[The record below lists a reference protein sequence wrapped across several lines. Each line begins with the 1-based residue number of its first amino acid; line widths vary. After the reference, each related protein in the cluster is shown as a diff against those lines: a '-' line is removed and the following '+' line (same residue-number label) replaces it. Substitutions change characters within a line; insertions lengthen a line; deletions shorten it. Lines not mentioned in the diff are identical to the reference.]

1 MEEVGKKKHPSAF
14 EGKILV
20 MNIAMAV
27 LGAIIGL
34 ELITRLGI
42 STNTSIIGALIAI
55 LVARIPIAILREFL
69 DLNRQNLV
77 QTAISGATFGAAN
90 AIFLPV
96 GVAWL
101 LKRPDLVIPMLIGAT
116 LAAIIDM
123 TMLYWLFDSRV
134 FPAKNP
140 WPPGIAT
147 AETLIA
153 AAKKGKRAMLLV
165 YGIIAGSVVRF
176 FFKIPADIA
185 GVAWIGNIWA
195 LTMFGI
201 GLIVRGYSVQLFG
214 VDINKYYAPHGI
226 MIGAGLVALI
236 QILLIISKKRKSMNE
251 EESEGYVFTRTEADI
266 RFGLSRGFA
275 LYLGVA
281 LLLALMGGLYTG
293 MPAGKFIWWI
303 IFAAAAAIVSELIV
317 GLSAMHAGWFP
328 AFATALIFLILGVLM
343 GFPAPALGLLVG
355 YTASTGPAFADM
367 GYDLKTGWIIRG
379 EGKDKEFE
387 LEGRKQQYFAELTGL
402 IVAAI
407 MVAIFAKYYLLQ
419 DLVPPVDRVY
429 VATIEAGASPQI
441 AKYLLMWA
449 IPGAIVQAI
458 GGPDRQ
464 LGILFATGLLIKY
477 PIAGVTVL
485 VAIGIRLLVRHIYK
499 EEGQQAL
506 YVLGAGLIA
515 GSTLVSFFTST
526 LRLGKK

>member
-1 MEEVGKKKHPSAF
+1 MEKVRKHPSAF
-14 EGKILV
+14 EPGVFVLNVIMAIL
-20 MNIAMAV
+20 
-27 LGAIIGL
+27 GSIIGL

-42 STNTSIIGALIAI
+42 TTNTSIIGALIAI
-55 LVARIPIAILREFL
+55 LLARLPAKALKSFL

-96 GVAWL
+96 GVTWL
-101 LKRPDLVIPMLIGAT
+101 LGRQDLLIPMWIGAT

-123 TMLYWLFDSRV
+123 TMIYWLFDTRI

-153 AAKKGKRAMLLV
+153 AAKKGKRALLLL
-165 YGIIAGSVVRF
+165 YGMIAGGIVRYLG
-176 FFKIPADIA
+176 IPADIA
-185 GVAWIGNIWA
+185 GVAWIGNMWA
-195 LTMFGI
+195 LAMFGI
-201 GLIVRGYSVQLFG
+201 GLIVRGYSKQLFG
-214 VDINKYYAPHGI
+214 TDVNKYYVPHGI

-236 QILLIISKKRKSMNE
+236 QIILIISKKRRALKE
-251 EESEGYVFTRTEADI
+251 EEATYEFTRSEEDI
-266 RFGLSRGFA
+266 KSALTKGFTF
-275 LYLGVA
+275 YTVVA
-281 LLLALMGGLYTG
+281 LILALLGGLYSG
-293 MPAGKFIWWI
+293 MSIGMFIWWFL
-303 IFAAAAAIVSELIV
+303 FAAIAALVSELIV

-328 AFATALIFLILGVLM
+328 AFATALIFLILGILM
-343 GFPAPALGLLVG
+343 RFPAPALGLLVG
-355 YTASTGPAFADM
+355 FTAATGPAFADM

-379 EGKDKEFE
+379 EGKDIKFE
-387 LEGRKQQYFAELTGL
+387 MEGRRQQYFAEITGL
-402 IVAAI
+402 IVATT
-407 MVAIFAKYYLLQ
+407 MVALFAKTYLAQ

-429 VATIEAGASPQI
+429 VATIKAGANPEI
-441 AKYLLMWA
+441 AKYLLLWA

-464 LGILFATGLLIKY
+464 LGILFATGLLINY
-477 PIAGVTVL
+477 PIAGITVL
-485 VAIGIRLLVRHIYK
+485 VALAIRWAVVQKYK
-499 EEGQQAL
+499 EEGQNIL

-526 LRLGKK
+526 LKLGKK